1 MRTRW
6 FTENAQI
13 LWSVSLL
20 FLLVRSYLDL
30 RSWLWLG
37 ISLAAALVLAATTV
51 WLSIEYVRDRRR
63 RAS

>member
-6 FTENAQI
+6 FTESAQF

-20 FLLVRSYLDL
+20 FLLIRSFLDL
-30 RSWLWLG
+30 RSWFWL
-37 ISLAAALVLAATTV
+37 SMSVAAAVVLAATTV

>member
-13 LWSVSLL
+13 LWGISLL
-20 FLLVRSYLDL
+20 FLLIRSFLDL
-30 RSWLWLG
+30 RSWFWLG
-37 ISLAAALVLAATTV
+37 TSLAAAVVLAATTV
-51 WLSIEYVRDRRR
+51 WLSVEYVRDRRR

>member
-20 FLLVRSYLDL
+20 FLLVRSWLDL
-30 RSWLWLG
+30 RSWLWLA
-37 ISLAAALVLAATTV
+37 ISLAAVLVLAVTTV

>member
-37 ISLAAALVLAATTV
+37 ISLAAALVLTATTV

>member
-20 FLLVRSYLDL
+20 FLLVRSWLDL
-30 RSWLWLG
+30 RGPFWIG
-37 ISLAAALVLAATTV
+37 ISLAVALVLTATTV
-51 WLSIEYVRDRRR
+51 WLTIEYVRDRRR

>member
-20 FLLVRSYLDL
+20 FLLVRSWLDL

-37 ISLAAALVLAATTV
+37 ISLAAVLVLAATTV

>member
-20 FLLVRSYLDL
+20 FLLVRSFLGL
-30 RSWLWLG
+30 RSRLWLG
-37 ISLAAALVLAATTV
+37 ICSAVAVVLVATTV
-51 WLSIEYVRDRRR
+51 WLTIEYVRDRRR
-63 RAS
+63 RA

>member
-13 LWSVSLL
+13 LWGVSLL
-20 FLLVRSYLDL
+20 FLLVGSYLDV

-37 ISLAAALVLAATTV
+37 ITLAAMLVLAATTV

>member
-20 FLLVRSYLDL
+20 FLLIRSWLDL
-30 RSWLWLG
+30 RSWFWLG
-37 ISLAAALVLAATTV
+37 VSVAAAVVVVATTV
-51 WLSIEYVRDRRR
+51 WLSVEWVRDRRR

>member
-1 MRTRW
+1 VRARW

-20 FLLVRSYLDL
+20 FLLIRSYLDL
-30 RSWLWLG
+30 RSGLWLG
-37 ISLAAALVLAATTV
+37 ISVAAAVVLIATTV

>member
-20 FLLVRSYLDL
+20 FLLIRSWLDL
-30 RSWLWLG
+30 RSWFWLG
-37 ISLAAALVLAATTV
+37 VSVAASVVLVATTV
-51 WLSIEYVRDRRR
+51 WLSVEWVRDRRR

>member
-20 FLLVRSYLDL
+20 FLLIRSWLDL
-30 RSWLWLG
+30 RSPFWIG
-37 ISLAAALVLAATTV
+37 ISLAALLVLVATTV